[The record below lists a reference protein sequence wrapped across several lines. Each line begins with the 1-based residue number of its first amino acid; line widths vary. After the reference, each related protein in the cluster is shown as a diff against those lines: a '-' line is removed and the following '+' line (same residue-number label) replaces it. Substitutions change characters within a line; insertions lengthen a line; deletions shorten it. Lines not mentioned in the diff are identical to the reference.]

1 MELKEPNTWKL
12 NTLGF
17 ILGKFIHRL
26 HILFFILVCVE
37 VTFHCKPTEL
47 NSVCDSSSTSYKD
60 SIILLLATSER
71 FQFCGGTVFQKRMKS
86 PRFLLVSNVGTN
98 FATSNINVF
107 RINATTG
114 EITQVPG
121 SPFQLTNRPRF
132 TLTNSAGTIVYVAN
146 VGNTSVSTLSLNPE
160 NGILST
166 KSTDLV
172 LPSTPYSLVMDP
184 SEKYLF
190 ASSETTQQIHRM
202 AIDPSGNLSIVS
214 PATPTSNPTAGAVG
228 RLAFDSTGKHLYVGL
243 TGAAAS
249 VSGIQTFSLD
259 SLSGLLTSISVN
271 NTSENN
277 ISVAISPNGQ
287 FVYGANYFSQDVF
300 PFVRNQTTGTL
311 TAQSTIMAGSAPA
324 YTLVDPFN
332 RFLYV
337 ANSGIGQGTIS
348 AYKIDQVNGTLTPI
362 SGSPF
367 SSGFSPIGISI
378 DQSGKY
384 LYTSNTQDGNVSGYT
399 ISETGAL
406 SPIVGFPVSAGT
418 NTFSVEIV
426 SY

>member
-1 MELKEPNTWKL
+1 M
-12 NTLGF
+12 
-17 ILGKFIHRL
+17 
-26 HILFFILVCVE
+26 
-37 VTFHCKPTEL
+37 
-47 NSVCDSSSTSYKD
+47 
-60 SIILLLATSER
+60 
-71 FQFCGGTVFQKRMKS
+71 
-86 PRFLLVSNVGTN
+86 
-98 FATSNINVF
+98 
-107 RINATTG
+107 
-114 EITQVPG
+114 
-121 SPFQLTNRPRF
+121 
-132 TLTNSAGTIVYVAN
+132 
-146 VGNTSVSTLSLNPE
+146 
-160 NGILST
+160 
-166 KSTDLV
+166 V
-172 LPSTPYSLVMDP
+172 LPSTPYSLAMDP

-202 AIDPSGNLSIVS
+202 AIDVNGNISILS
-214 PATPTSNPTAGAVG
+214 PATATLNPTSGAVG
-228 RLAFDSTGKHLYVGL
+228 RLAFDSSGRHVYVGL

-249 VSGIQTFSLD
+249 VSGIQAFSLD
-259 SLSGLLTSISVN
+259 SVSGSLTSVGVY

-287 FVYGANYFSQDVF
+287 FVFGANYFSQDVF

-324 YTLVDPFN
+324 YALVDPFN

-348 AYKIDQVNGTLTPI
+348 AYKIDQVNGTLTTI

-367 SSGFSPIGISI
+367 NSGFSPIGISI

-399 ISETGAL
+399 ISETGTL

>member
-1 MELKEPNTWKL
+1 MKPKEPNIWIQ
-12 NTLGF
+12 NSLGF

-26 HILFFILVCVE
+26 HILICIFVCMGIFFQ
-37 VTFHCKPTEL
+37 CKPTEL
-47 NSVCDSSSTSYKD
+47 NSVCDSSSKSFKD
-60 SIILLLATSER
+60 SILLLLTSSER
-71 FQFCGGTVFQKRMKS
+71 FQFCGGTVFQKRVRT
-86 PRFLLVSNVGTN
+86 PRFLLVSNVGTTS
-98 FATSNINVF
+98 ATSSISVF
-107 RINATTG
+107 RIDSNTG
-114 EITQVPG
+114 QISAVNG
-121 SPFQLTNRPRF
+121 SPFQLTDRPRF
-132 TLTNSAGTIVYVAN
+132 TITNSSGTIVYVAN

-160 NGILST
+160 NGTLSS

-202 AIDPSGNLSIVS
+202 AIDSSGNISIIS
-214 PATPTSNPTAGAVG
+214 PATSTSNPTAGAVG
-228 RLAFDSTGKHLYVGL
+228 RLAFDATGKHLYVGL
-243 TGAAAS
+243 TGAAAN
-249 VSGIQTFSLD
+249 VSGIQGFNLD
-259 SLSGLLTSISVN
+259 PLSGTLTSVGVYSTN
-271 NTSENN
+271 ENN
-277 ISVAISPNGQ
+277 ISVAVSPNGQ

-300 PFVRNQTTGTL
+300 PFVRNQTNGTL
-311 TAQSTIMAGSAPA
+311 SIQTAVSAGSAPA
-324 YTLVDPFN
+324 YAIVDPLN

-348 AYKIDQVNGTLTPI
+348 AYKIDQVNGTLTSI

-367 SSGFSPIGISI
+367 NSGFSPIGISI